1 MEVVVGKYAGFC
13 PGVNFTVSKAEEFL
27 EKENLYCLG
36 EIIHN
41 EQVIKRLEEKGMKTV
56 SNIEDVPNGSK
67 LIFRAH
73 GEPKWI
79 YERAKEKDIDVID
92 LTCGKVRVIH
102 QKVEKQIGKSF
113 IIIVGKKQ
121 HPEVIGTKG
130 FAGDASYVIES
141 SDDILPAYM
150 EYEKTNLGK
159 VYVVAQTTFSS
170 KLFDELVD
178 EIRENF
184 AEATFAVDKTICN
197 TTEIRQR
204 EVNELSKNMSKMIVI
219 GGKNS
224 SNTKELAK
232 IAEANC
238 GNVILVQTADDL
250 QNSYFDNQDKIGIV
264 AGASTPSDVIED
276 VKKYIGT
283 YTFDAN

>member
-1 MEVVVGKYAGFC
+1 MEIIVGKYAGFC
-13 PGVNFTVSKAEEFL
+13 PGVNFTVSKAEESL
-27 EKENLYCLG
+27 GNENLYCLG

-41 EQVIKRLEEKGMKTV
+41 EQVIKKLENNGMKTV
-56 SNIEDVPNGSK
+56 SDIEEVPNGSK

-79 YERAKEKDIDVID
+79 YDRATEKGIEVLD

-113 IIIVGKKQ
+113 IIIVGKKE
-121 HPEVIGTKG
+121 HPEVVGTKG
-130 FAGDASYVIES
+130 FAGENSFIVES

-159 VYVVAQTTFSS
+159 VYIVAQTTFSS

-178 EIRENF
+178 EIRNNF
-184 AEATFAVDKTICN
+184 AEATIAVDKTICN
-197 TTEIRQR
+197 TTEIRQK
-204 EVNELSKNMSKMIVI
+204 EVSELSKDMNKMIII

-224 SNTKELAK
+224 SNTKELAR
-232 IAEANC
+232 IAEQNC
-238 GNVILVQTADDL
+238 SDVMLVQTSDDL
-250 QNSYFDNQDKIGIV
+250 NGVNFGKDDKVGIV
-264 AGASTPSDVIED
+264 AGASTPSYVIDE
-276 VKKYIGT
+276 VKNYIERQ
-283 YTFDAN
+283 

>member
-1 MEVVVGKYAGFC
+1 MEVIVGKYAGFC
-13 PGVNFTVSKAEEFL
+13 PGVNFTVSKAEESL
-27 EKENLYCLG
+27 GNENLYCLG

-41 EQVIKRLEEKGMKTV
+41 EQVIKKLENNGMKTV
-56 SNIEDVPNGSK
+56 NDIEDVPNGSK

-79 YERAKEKDIDVID
+79 YDRATEKGIEVLD

-113 IIIVGKKQ
+113 IIIVGKKE
-121 HPEVIGTKG
+121 HPEVVGTKG
-130 FAGDASYVIES
+130 FAGDNSYIVES

-170 KLFDELVD
+170 QKFDELVD
-178 EIRENF
+178 EIRNNF
-184 AEATFAVDKTICN
+184 AEATVAVDKTICN
-197 TTEIRQR
+197 TTEIRQK
-204 EVNELSKNMSKMIVI
+204 EVSELSKDMNKMIII

-232 IAEANC
+232 IAEQNC
-238 GNVILVQTADDL
+238 ADVMLVQTSDDL
-250 QNSYFDNQDKIGIV
+250 NGVSFGANDKIGIV
-264 AGASTPSDVIED
+264 AGASTPSYVIDE
-276 VKKYIGT
+276 VKRFIERQ
-283 YTFDAN
+283 

>member
-1 MEVVVGKYAGFC
+1 MDIVVGKYAGFC
-13 PGVNFTVSKAEEFL
+13 PGVNFTISNAEKYL

-56 SNIEDVPNGSK
+56 NDIEEVPNGAK

-73 GEPKWI
+73 GEPKWM
-79 YERAKEKDIDVID
+79 YDRAEEKDIEVID
-92 LTCGKVRVIH
+92 LTCAKVHVIH

-113 IIIVGKKQ
+113 ILIVGKKA
-121 HPEVIGTKG
+121 HPEVVGTKG
-130 FAGDASYVIES
+130 FAGKDCYVVENS
-141 SDDILPAYM
+141 EDIAPAY
-150 EYEKTNLGK
+150 EEFKKSGYKK

-170 KLFDELVD
+170 KLFDELLG
-178 EIRENF
+178 EIRNNF
-184 AEATFAVDKTICN
+184 ARVNVIEDKTICN

-204 EVNELSKNMSKMIVI
+204 EVGELSKDMNKMIVI
-219 GGKNS
+219 GGKHS

-232 IAEANC
+232 IAEQNC

-250 QNSYFDNQDKIGIV
+250 ADSKFELNDKVGIV
-264 AGASTPSDVIED
+264 AGASTPN
-276 VKKYIGT
+276 YIIDDIKR
-283 YTFDAN
+283 YVENA